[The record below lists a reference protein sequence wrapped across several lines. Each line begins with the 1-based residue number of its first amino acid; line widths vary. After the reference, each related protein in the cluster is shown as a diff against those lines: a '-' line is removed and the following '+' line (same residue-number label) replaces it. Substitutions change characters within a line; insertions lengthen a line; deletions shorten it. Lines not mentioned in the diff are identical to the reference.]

1 VPIDGSSPRF
11 EGKFRFGIF
20 EFDARTLELKKNGRL
35 VAIRPQPLKLL
46 ALLVARPGE
55 LIARRDI
62 QRVLWTDGTFVDFE
76 QGVNHSIRELRSVLG
91 DDAESPTFIQTL
103 PRRGYRFVA
112 AVQPVP
118 PEQVQAAGEAA
129 GHSEL
134 AQDVV
139 TPVPAATP
147 ARWSWRP
154 VAITSLVLVALA
166 LVVSLALRST
176 ASPVTTGG
184 TVLGVAPFSV
194 SGSAHL
200 DGVGLANAIASRL
213 GGQQV
218 LPVRRLTADAQSQDR
233 RSATHIVTGEVTQTG
248 NDLIVVVRLDDVSG
262 SRTLWSERI
271 HMRSDELFSVE
282 NVVAERVV
290 AAFRLRL
297 AAAEQDRLRRRYT
310 SNSAAYEGYLHGRA
324 ALVEYTP
331 DGTKR
336 AISAFEDA
344 LDRDPQ
350 YALAR
355 AGLAMASADMYLRF
369 APASEVDQWGER
381 AEIEARAA
389 LGLDSDLAEAH
400 LARAAVAR
408 KREFDWNATIEAS
421 RRALVLNPNLD
432 QAHLFIA
439 AAYYHLGYMDQALI
453 EMENGRRLHGPDV
466 VEPRRIEAL
475 VALFSGRF
483 APAAVHLAEVSRL
496 SSQAIGDTYLA
507 LAHYYSG
514 STDKARTMLESLA
527 NSRSAS
533 TSARASMALAGV
545 LAAQGDAAAARL
557 LVERV
562 LAGSYRDHHVAFG
575 AGAAFAQLG
584 DTPRAIQ
591 WLKIAADTGFPC
603 LPFFEHD
610 PLLEPLRRHPEFSA
624 LLDYVRKQ
632 RDSSLSSVNQ

>member
-1 VPIDGSSPRF
+1 
-11 EGKFRFGIF
+11 
-20 EFDARTLELKKNGRL
+20 
-35 VAIRPQPLKLL
+35 
-46 ALLVARPGE
+46 
-55 LIARRDI
+55 
-62 QRVLWTDGTFVDFE
+62 
-76 QGVNHSIRELRSVLG
+76 
-91 DDAESPTFIQTL
+91 
-103 PRRGYRFVA
+103 
-112 AVQPVP
+112 
-118 PEQVQAAGEAA
+118 
-129 GHSEL
+129 
-134 AQDVV
+134 
-139 TPVPAATP
+139 
-147 ARWSWRP
+147 
-154 VAITSLVLVALA
+154 
-166 LVVSLALRST
+166 
-176 ASPVTTGG
+176 
-184 TVLGVAPFSV
+184 
-194 SGSAHL
+194 
-200 DGVGLANAIASRL
+200 
-213 GGQQV
+213 
-218 LPVRRLTADAQSQDR
+218 
-233 RSATHIVTGEVTQTG
+233 
-248 NDLIVVVRLDDVSG
+248 
-262 SRTLWSERI
+262 
-271 HMRSDELFSVE
+271 
-282 NVVAERVV
+282 
-290 AAFRLRL
+290 
-297 AAAEQDRLRRRYT
+297 
-310 SNSAAYEGYLHGRA
+310 
-324 ALVEYTP
+324 
-331 DGTKR
+331 
-336 AISAFEDA
+336 
-344 LDRDPQ
+344 
-350 YALAR
+350 
-355 AGLAMASADMYLRF
+355 MASADMYLRF

-439 AAYYHLGYMDQALI
+439 AAYYHLGYMDEALI

-496 SSQAIGDTYLA
+496 SSQAI
-507 LAHYYSG
+507 
-514 STDKARTMLESLA
+514 
-527 NSRSAS
+527 
-533 TSARASMALAGV
+533 
-545 LAAQGDAAAARL
+545 GDAAAARL